1 MSDLRKLA
9 QFIHDIT
16 WDQLPERVRETAALR
31 VLDLVSVAAGAAKD
45 PLVAAAKQALGAV
58 SGCPVEMPCDNSDAC
73 FPDTALERRLPGS
86 GQAAENT
93 AQQGFV
99 SVWGDSRKYP
109 LATAAML
116 NAMLAHTLELDDV
129 HTASKTHGSASLIP
143 AAWSCAEYLEK
154 SGKEFLLAVICGYET
169 VNRVGMA
176 FGVSAHRNR
185 GWHATAT
192 CGVFGCAA
200 ACAKLL
206 DLSVDQIVSALGMAG
221 TQSSGVWAFL
231 GDGSNCKI
239 LHPARAAADGIE
251 AAFLAKAGM
260 SGPEHIF
267 DAKDGG
273 LLFAMSDGGDLSKL
287 SQGLGEV
294 YEILNMDMKP
304 YPCCRSAHCA
314 IDAVLD
320 IRRQMEA
327 HMGLTIQTEGEA
339 EILAGQIQKIEIDT
353 YLVGYKQCAV
363 SEGCLNPKTTL
374 DAKFSMPYAAAAALL
389 YGKVSMKEFEL
400 EVVEGTEIQRLLHK
414 VHVEPADE
422 FTKQYPKHWGCRM
435 KVLQQDG
442 TGYEKEIRDPSG
454 SIARPLMTKQAM
466 KKAEE
471 FLHESY
477 PGEEQVK
484 IREILNLEE
493 KETLP
498 NM

>member
-1 MSDLRKLA
+1 MEETTNKSELRKLA
-9 QFIHDIT
+9 EFIHDLT
-16 WDQLPERVRETAALR
+16 WETLPEEVRNTVPLR
-31 VLDLVSVAAGAAKD
+31 VLDLVSVAVGAVHD
-45 PLVAAAKQALGAV
+45 PLTEQAREALSGLFGSENGKAKIWGEN
-58 SGCPVEMPCDNSDAC
+58 GNYPPV
-73 FPDTALERRLPGS
+73 L
-86 GQAAENT
+86 
-93 AQQGFV
+93 
-99 SVWGDSRKYP
+99 
-109 LATAAML
+109 AAMI
-116 NAMLAHTLELDDV
+116 NAMHAHTLELDDV

-143 AAWSCAEYLEK
+143 AAWACAQALGK
-154 SGKEFLLAVICGYET
+154 SGKEFLLAVVCGYET

-176 FGVSAHRNR
+176 FGVSSHRNR

-206 DLSVDQIVSALGMAG
+206 NLDTDQIVSALGMAG

-231 GDGSNCKI
+231 GDGSNCKV
-239 LHPARAAADGIE
+239 LHTARAAADGME

-260 SGPEHIF
+260 TGPEHIF
-267 DAKDGG
+267 EAKDGG
-273 LLFAMSDGGDLSKL
+273 LLTAMSDGGDLKKL
-287 SQGLGEV
+287 SAGLGTV

-304 YPCCRSAHCA
+304 YPCCRSAHGV
-314 IDAVLD
+314 IDAAFEIRKELLKKADLEQTSLEKQIAD
-320 IRRQMEA
+320 IRQV
-327 HMGLTIQTEGEA
+327 
-339 EILAGQIQKIEIDT
+339 QIET

-374 DAKFSMPYAAAAALL
+374 DAKFSTPYAAAAALL
-389 YGKVSMKEFEL
+389 YGKISMKEFEL

-454 SIARPLMTKQAM
+454 SIARPLTTKQAM

>member
-1 MSDLRKLA
+1 MEETTNKSELRKLA
-9 QFIHDIT
+9 EFIHDLT
-16 WDQLPERVRETAALR
+16 WEALPEEVRNTVPLR
-31 VLDLVSVAAGAAKD
+31 VLDLVSVAVGAVHD
-45 PLVAAAKQALGAV
+45 PLTEQAREALSGLFGSENGKAKIWGEN
-58 SGCPVEMPCDNSDAC
+58 GNYPPVP
-73 FPDTALERRLPGS
+73 
-86 GQAAENT
+86 
-93 AQQGFV
+93 
-99 SVWGDSRKYP
+99 
-109 LATAAML
+109 AAMI
-116 NAMLAHTLELDDV
+116 NAMHAHTLELDDV

-143 AAWSCAEYLEK
+143 AAWACAQALGK
-154 SGKEFLLAVICGYET
+154 SGKEFLLAVVCGYET

-176 FGVSAHRNR
+176 FGVSSHRNR

-206 DLSVDQIVSALGMAG
+206 NLDTDQIVSALGMAG

-231 GDGSNCKI
+231 GDGSNCKV
-239 LHPARAAADGIE
+239 LHTARAAADGME

-260 SGPEHIF
+260 TGPEHIF
-267 DAKDGG
+267 EAKDGG
-273 LLFAMSDGGDLSKL
+273 LLTAMSDGGDLKKL
-287 SQGLGEV
+287 SAGLGTV

-304 YPCCRSAHCA
+304 YPCCRSAHGV
-314 IDAVLD
+314 IDAAFEIRKELLKKADLERTSLEKQIAD
-320 IRRQMEA
+320 IRQV
-327 HMGLTIQTEGEA
+327 
-339 EILAGQIQKIEIDT
+339 QIET

-374 DAKFSMPYAAAAALL
+374 DAKFSTPYAAAAALL
-389 YGKVSMKEFEL
+389 YGKISMKEFEL

>member
-1 MSDLRKLA
+1 MEETTNKSELRKLA
-9 QFIHDIT
+9 EFIHDLT
-16 WDQLPERVRETAALR
+16 WEALPEEVRNTVPLR
-31 VLDLVSVAAGAAKD
+31 VLDLVSVAVGAVHD
-45 PLVAAAKQALGAV
+45 PLTEQAREAL
-58 SGCPVEMPCDNSDAC
+58 SGLFGSEHGKARIWGEDGNYPPV
-73 FPDTALERRLPGS
+73 L
-86 GQAAENT
+86 
-93 AQQGFV
+93 
-99 SVWGDSRKYP
+99 
-109 LATAAML
+109 AAMI
-116 NAMLAHTLELDDV
+116 NAMHAHTLELDDV

-143 AAWSCAEYLEK
+143 AAWACAEALGK
-154 SGKEFLLAVICGYET
+154 SGQEFLLAVLCGYET

-176 FGVSAHRNR
+176 FGVSSHRNR

-206 DLSVDQIVSALGMAG
+206 DLDTDQIVSALGMAG

-231 GDGSNCKI
+231 GDGSNCKV
-239 LHPARAAADGIE
+239 LHTARAAADGME

-260 SGPEHIF
+260 TGPEHIF
-267 DAKDGG
+267 EAKDGG
-273 LLFAMSDGGDLSKL
+273 LLTAMSDGGDLKKL
-287 SQGLGEV
+287 SVGLGTV

-304 YPCCRSAHCA
+304 YPCCRSAHGV
-314 IDAVLD
+314 IDAAFEIRKELLKKADLEQTSLEKQIAD
-320 IRRQMEA
+320 IK
-327 HMGLTIQTEGEA
+327 
-339 EILAGQIQKIEIDT
+339 QIQIET

-374 DAKFSMPYAAAAALL
+374 DAKFSTPYAAAAALL

-400 EVVEGTEIQRLLHK
+400 EVVEGTDIQRLLHK

-435 KVLQQDG
+435 KILQQDG

-454 SIARPLMTKQAM
+454 STARPLTTKQAM

>member
-1 MSDLRKLA
+1 MEETTNKSELRKLA
-9 QFIHDIT
+9 EFIHDLT
-16 WDQLPERVRETAALR
+16 WEALPEEVRNTVPLR
-31 VLDLVSVAAGAAKD
+31 VLDLVSVAVGAVHD
-45 PLVAAAKQALGAV
+45 PLVEQAREALSSLFGSENGKAKIWGEN
-58 SGCPVEMPCDNSDAC
+58 GNYPPVP
-73 FPDTALERRLPGS
+73 
-86 GQAAENT
+86 
-93 AQQGFV
+93 
-99 SVWGDSRKYP
+99 
-109 LATAAML
+109 AAMI
-116 NAMLAHTLELDDV
+116 NAMHAHTLELDDV

-143 AAWSCAEYLEK
+143 AAWACAQALGK
-154 SGKEFLLAVICGYET
+154 SGKEFLLAVVCGYET

-176 FGVSAHRNR
+176 FGVSSHRNR

-206 DLSVDQIVSALGMAG
+206 NLDTDQIVSALGMAG

-231 GDGSNCKI
+231 GDGSNCKV
-239 LHPARAAADGIE
+239 LHTARAAADGTE

-260 SGPEHIF
+260 TGPEHIF
-267 DAKDGG
+267 EAKDGG
-273 LLFAMSDGGDLSKL
+273 LLTAMSDGGDLKKL
-287 SQGLGEV
+287 SAGLGTV

-304 YPCCRSAHCA
+304 YPCCRSAHGV
-314 IDAVLD
+314 IDAAFEIRKELLKKADLERTSLEKQIAD
-320 IRRQMEA
+320 IRQV
-327 HMGLTIQTEGEA
+327 
-339 EILAGQIQKIEIDT
+339 QIET

-374 DAKFSMPYAAAAALL
+374 DAKFSTPYAAAAALL
-389 YGKVSMKEFEL
+389 YGKISMKEFEL

-454 SIARPLMTKQAM
+454 SIARPLTTKQAM

>member
-1 MSDLRKLA
+1 M
-9 QFIHDIT
+9 
-16 WDQLPERVRETAALR
+16 
-31 VLDLVSVAAGAAKD
+31 LDLVSVAVGAVHD
-45 PLVAAAKQALGAV
+45 PLVEQAREALSSLFGSENGKAKIWGEN
-58 SGCPVEMPCDNSDAC
+58 GNYPPVP
-73 FPDTALERRLPGS
+73 
-86 GQAAENT
+86 
-93 AQQGFV
+93 
-99 SVWGDSRKYP
+99 
-109 LATAAML
+109 AAMI
-116 NAMLAHTLELDDV
+116 NAMHAHTLELDDV

-143 AAWSCAEYLEK
+143 AAWACAQALGK
-154 SGKEFLLAVICGYET
+154 SGKEFLLAVVCGYET

-176 FGVSAHRNR
+176 FGVSSHRNR

-206 DLSVDQIVSALGMAG
+206 NLDTDQIVSALGMAG

-231 GDGSNCKI
+231 GDGSNCKV
-239 LHPARAAADGIE
+239 LHTARAAADGME

-260 SGPEHIF
+260 TGPEHIF
-267 DAKDGG
+267 EAKDGG
-273 LLFAMSDGGDLSKL
+273 LLTAMSDGGDLKKL
-287 SQGLGEV
+287 SAGLGTV

-304 YPCCRSAHCA
+304 YPCCRSAHGV
-314 IDAVLD
+314 IDAAFEIRKELLKKADLERTSLEKQIAD
-320 IRRQMEA
+320 IRQV
-327 HMGLTIQTEGEA
+327 
-339 EILAGQIQKIEIDT
+339 QIET

-374 DAKFSMPYAAAAALL
+374 DAKFSTPYAAAAALL
-389 YGKVSMKEFEL
+389 YGKISMKEFEL

-414 VHVEPADE
+414 VHVEPSDE

-454 SIARPLMTKQAM
+454 SIARPLTTKQAM

>member
-1 MSDLRKLA
+1 MEETTNKSELRKLA
-9 QFIHDIT
+9 EFIHDLT
-16 WDQLPERVRETAALR
+16 WETLPEEVRNTVPLR
-31 VLDLVSVAAGAAKD
+31 VLDLVSVAVGAVHD
-45 PLVAAAKQALGAV
+45 PLTEQAREALSGLFGSENGKAKIWGEN
-58 SGCPVEMPCDNSDAC
+58 GNYPPV
-73 FPDTALERRLPGS
+73 L
-86 GQAAENT
+86 
-93 AQQGFV
+93 
-99 SVWGDSRKYP
+99 
-109 LATAAML
+109 AAMI
-116 NAMLAHTLELDDV
+116 NAMHAHTLELDDV

-143 AAWSCAEYLEK
+143 AAWACAQALGT
-154 SGKEFLLAVICGYET
+154 SGKEFLLAVVCGYET

-176 FGVSAHRNR
+176 FGVSSHRNR

-206 DLSVDQIVSALGMAG
+206 NLDTDQIVSALGMAG

-231 GDGSNCKI
+231 GDGSNCKV
-239 LHPARAAADGIE
+239 LHTARAAADGME

-260 SGPEHIF
+260 TGPEHIF
-267 DAKDGG
+267 EAKDGG
-273 LLFAMSDGGDLSKL
+273 LLTAMSDGGDLKKL
-287 SQGLGEV
+287 SAGLGTV

-304 YPCCRSAHCA
+304 YPCCRSAHGV
-314 IDAVLD
+314 IDAAFEIRKELLKKADLEQTSLEKQIAD
-320 IRRQMEA
+320 IRQV
-327 HMGLTIQTEGEA
+327 
-339 EILAGQIQKIEIDT
+339 QIET

-374 DAKFSMPYAAAAALL
+374 DAKFSMLYAAAAALL

-454 SIARPLMTKQAM
+454 SIARPLTTKQAM

>member
-1 MSDLRKLA
+1 MEETTNKSELRKLA
-9 QFIHDIT
+9 EFIHDLT
-16 WDQLPERVRETAALR
+16 WEALPEEVRNTVPLR
-31 VLDLVSVAAGAAKD
+31 VLDLVSVAVGAVHD
-45 PLVAAAKQALGAV
+45 PLVEQAREALSGLFGSENGKAKIWGEN
-58 SGCPVEMPCDNSDAC
+58 GNYPPVP
-73 FPDTALERRLPGS
+73 
-86 GQAAENT
+86 
-93 AQQGFV
+93 
-99 SVWGDSRKYP
+99 
-109 LATAAML
+109 AAMI
-116 NAMLAHTLELDDV
+116 NAMHAHTLELDDV

-143 AAWSCAEYLEK
+143 AAWACAQALGK
-154 SGKEFLLAVICGYET
+154 SGKEFLLAVVCGYET

-176 FGVSAHRNR
+176 FGVSSHRNR

-206 DLSVDQIVSALGMAG
+206 NLDTDQIVSALGMAG

-231 GDGSNCKI
+231 GDGSNCKV
-239 LHPARAAADGIE
+239 LHTARAAADGME

-260 SGPEHIF
+260 TGPEHIF
-267 DAKDGG
+267 EAKDGG
-273 LLFAMSDGGDLSKL
+273 LLTAMSDGGDLKKL
-287 SQGLGEV
+287 SAGLGTV

-304 YPCCRSAHCA
+304 YPCCRSAHGV
-314 IDAVLD
+314 IDAAFEIRKELLKKADLERTSLEKQIAD
-320 IRRQMEA
+320 IRQV
-327 HMGLTIQTEGEA
+327 
-339 EILAGQIQKIEIDT
+339 QIET

-374 DAKFSMPYAAAAALL
+374 DAKFSTPYAAAAALL
-389 YGKVSMKEFEL
+389 YGKISMKEFEL

>member
-1 MSDLRKLA
+1 MEETTNKSELRKLA
-9 QFIHDIT
+9 EFIHDLT
-16 WDQLPERVRETAALR
+16 WEALPEEVRNTVPLR
-31 VLDLVSVAAGAAKD
+31 VLDLVSVAVGAVHD
-45 PLVAAAKQALGAV
+45 PLVEQAREALSSLFGSENGKAKIWGEN
-58 SGCPVEMPCDNSDAC
+58 GNYPPVP
-73 FPDTALERRLPGS
+73 
-86 GQAAENT
+86 
-93 AQQGFV
+93 
-99 SVWGDSRKYP
+99 
-109 LATAAML
+109 AAMI
-116 NAMLAHTLELDDV
+116 NAMHAHTLELDDV

-143 AAWSCAEYLEK
+143 AAWACAQALGK
-154 SGKEFLLAVICGYET
+154 SGKEFLLAVVCGYET

-176 FGVSAHRNR
+176 FGVSSHRNR

-206 DLSVDQIVSALGMAG
+206 NLDTDQIVSALGMAG

-231 GDGSNCKI
+231 GDGSNCKV
-239 LHPARAAADGIE
+239 LHTARAAADGME

-260 SGPEHIF
+260 TGPEHIF
-267 DAKDGG
+267 EAKDGG
-273 LLFAMSDGGDLSKL
+273 LLTAMSDGGDLKKL
-287 SQGLGEV
+287 SAGLGTV

-304 YPCCRSAHCA
+304 YPCCRSAHGV
-314 IDAVLD
+314 IDAAFEIRKELLKKADLERTSLEKQIAD
-320 IRRQMEA
+320 IRQV
-327 HMGLTIQTEGEA
+327 
-339 EILAGQIQKIEIDT
+339 QIET

-374 DAKFSMPYAAAAALL
+374 DAKFSTPYAAAAALL
-389 YGKVSMKEFEL
+389 YGKISMKEFEL

-414 VHVEPADE
+414 VHVEPSDE

-454 SIARPLMTKQAM
+454 SIARPLTTKQAM

>member
-1 MSDLRKLA
+1 MSDLRRLA
-9 QFIHDIT
+9 EFIHDIT

-31 VLDLVSVAAGAAKD
+31 VLDLVSVAAGAVKD
-45 PLVAAAKQALGAV
+45 PLVEAAKEALGAV
-58 SGCPVEMPCDNSDAC
+58 SGCGN
-73 FPDTALERRLPGS
+73 
-86 GQAAENT
+86 
-93 AQQGFV
+93 V
-99 SVWGDSRKYP
+99 SVWGGTRKYP

-143 AAWSCAEYLEK
+143 AAWSCAEYLGK
-154 SGKEFLLAVICGYET
+154 SGKDFLLAVVCGYET

-192 CGVFGCAA
+192 CGVCGCAA

-260 SGPEHIF
+260 TGPEHIF

-273 LLFAMSDGGDLSKL
+273 LLYAMSDGGDVSKL

-314 IDAVLD
+314 IDGILE
-320 IRRQMEA
+320 IREQMERR
-327 HMGLTIQTEGEA
+327 MGLQIQNKPEA
-339 EILAGQIQKIEIDT
+339 EILARQIRAIEIDT

-363 SEGCLNPKTTL
+363 SDGCLHPKTIL
-374 DAKFSMPYAAAAALL
+374 DAKFSTPYSVSAAFL
-389 YGKVSMKEFEL
+389 YGTVGMEQFES
-400 EVVEGTEIQRLLHK
+400 EVVFDPAVQNLLEK
-414 VHVEPADE
+414 VTVHPADR
-422 FTKQYPKHWGCRM
+422 FTEQYPKHWGCHV
-435 KVLQQDG
+435 KVTMQDG
-442 TGYEKEIRDPSG
+442 TVYEAEVKDPSG
-454 SIARPLMTKQAM
+454 SVARPLSREQAM

-471 FLHESY
+471 FLSVVC
-477 PGEEQVK
+477 PGRVTETIEEL
-484 IREILNLEE
+484 LNLESRNM
-493 KETLP
+493 LP
-498 NM
+498 SI

>member
-1 MSDLRKLA
+1 MEETTNKSELRKLA
-9 QFIHDIT
+9 EFIHDLT
-16 WDQLPERVRETAALR
+16 WEALPEEVRNTVPLR
-31 VLDLVSVAAGAAKD
+31 VLDLVSVAVGAVHD
-45 PLVAAAKQALGAV
+45 PLTEQAREALSGLFGSENGKAKIWGEN
-58 SGCPVEMPCDNSDAC
+58 GYYPPV
-73 FPDTALERRLPGS
+73 L
-86 GQAAENT
+86 
-93 AQQGFV
+93 
-99 SVWGDSRKYP
+99 
-109 LATAAML
+109 AAMI
-116 NAMLAHTLELDDV
+116 NAMHAHTLELDDV

-143 AAWSCAEYLEK
+143 AAWACAQALGK
-154 SGKEFLLAVICGYET
+154 SGKEFLLAVVCGYET

-176 FGVSAHRNR
+176 FGVSSHRNR

-206 DLSVDQIVSALGMAG
+206 NLDTDQIVSALGMAG

-231 GDGSNCKI
+231 GDGSNCKV
-239 LHPARAAADGIE
+239 LHTARAAADGME

-260 SGPEHIF
+260 TGPEHIF
-267 DAKDGG
+267 EAKDGG
-273 LLFAMSDGGDLSKL
+273 LLTAMSDGGDLKKL
-287 SQGLGEV
+287 SAGLGTV

-304 YPCCRSAHCA
+304 YPCCRSAHGV
-314 IDAVLD
+314 IDAAFEIRKELSKKADLEQTRLEKQIAD
-320 IRRQMEA
+320 IRQV
-327 HMGLTIQTEGEA
+327 
-339 EILAGQIQKIEIDT
+339 QIET

-374 DAKFSMPYAAAAALL
+374 DAKFSTPYAAAAALL

-400 EVVEGTEIQRLLHK
+400 EVVEGTEIQELLHK

-454 SIARPLMTKQAM
+454 SIARPLTTKQAM

>member
-1 MSDLRKLA
+1 MEETTNKSELRKLA
-9 QFIHDIT
+9 EFIHDLT
-16 WDQLPERVRETAALR
+16 WEALPEEVRNTVPLR
-31 VLDLVSVAAGAAKD
+31 VLDLVSVAVGAVHD
-45 PLVAAAKQALGAV
+45 PLVEQAREALSSLFGSENGKAKIWGEN
-58 SGCPVEMPCDNSDAC
+58 GNYPPVP
-73 FPDTALERRLPGS
+73 
-86 GQAAENT
+86 
-93 AQQGFV
+93 
-99 SVWGDSRKYP
+99 
-109 LATAAML
+109 AAMI
-116 NAMLAHTLELDDV
+116 NAMHAHTLELDDV

-143 AAWSCAEYLEK
+143 AAWACAQALGK
-154 SGKEFLLAVICGYET
+154 SGKEFLLAVVCGYET

-176 FGVSAHRNR
+176 FGVSSHRNR

-206 DLSVDQIVSALGMAG
+206 NLDTDQIVSALGMAG

-231 GDGSNCKI
+231 GDGSNCKV
-239 LHPARAAADGIE
+239 LHTARAAADGME

-260 SGPEHIF
+260 TGPEHIF
-267 DAKDGG
+267 EAKDGG
-273 LLFAMSDGGDLSKL
+273 LLTAMSDGGDLKKL
-287 SQGLGEV
+287 SAGLGTV

-304 YPCCRSAHCA
+304 YPCCRSAHGV
-314 IDAVLD
+314 IDAAFEIRKELLKKADLERTSLEKQIAD
-320 IRRQMEA
+320 IRQV
-327 HMGLTIQTEGEA
+327 
-339 EILAGQIQKIEIDT
+339 QIET

-374 DAKFSMPYAAAAALL
+374 DAKFSTPYAVAAALL
-389 YGKVSMKEFEL
+389 YGKISMKEFEL

-454 SIARPLMTKQAM
+454 SIARPLTTKQAM

>member
-1 MSDLRKLA
+1 MEETTNKSELRKLA
-9 QFIHDIT
+9 EFIHDLT
-16 WDQLPERVRETAALR
+16 WEALPEEVRNTVPLR
-31 VLDLVSVAAGAAKD
+31 VLDLVSVAVGAVHD
-45 PLVAAAKQALGAV
+45 PLTEQAREALSGLFGSENGKAKIWGEN
-58 SGCPVEMPCDNSDAC
+58 GYYPPV
-73 FPDTALERRLPGS
+73 L
-86 GQAAENT
+86 
-93 AQQGFV
+93 
-99 SVWGDSRKYP
+99 
-109 LATAAML
+109 AAMI
-116 NAMLAHTLELDDV
+116 NAMHAHTLELDDV

-143 AAWSCAEYLEK
+143 AAWACAQALGK
-154 SGKEFLLAVICGYET
+154 SGKEFLLAVVCGYET

-176 FGVSAHRNR
+176 FGVSSHRNR

-206 DLSVDQIVSALGMAG
+206 NLDTDQIVSALGMAG

-231 GDGSNCKI
+231 GDGSNCKV
-239 LHPARAAADGIE
+239 LHTARAAADGME

-260 SGPEHIF
+260 TGPEHIF
-267 DAKDGG
+267 EAKDGG
-273 LLFAMSDGGDLSKL
+273 LLTAMSDGGDLKKL
-287 SQGLGEV
+287 SAGLGTV

-304 YPCCRSAHCA
+304 YPCCRSAHGV
-314 IDAVLD
+314 IDAAFEIRKELLKKADLERTSLEKQIAD
-320 IRRQMEA
+320 IRQV
-327 HMGLTIQTEGEA
+327 
-339 EILAGQIQKIEIDT
+339 QIET

-374 DAKFSMPYAAAAALL
+374 DAKFSTPYAAAAALL
-389 YGKVSMKEFEL
+389 YGKISMKEFEL

-414 VHVEPADE
+414 VHVEPSDE

-454 SIARPLMTKQAM
+454 SIARPLTTKQAM

-493 KETLP
+493 KETLS

>member
-1 MSDLRKLA
+1 MEETTNKSELRKLA
-9 QFIHDIT
+9 EFIHDLT
-16 WDQLPERVRETAALR
+16 WEALPEEVRNTVPLR
-31 VLDLVSVAAGAAKD
+31 VLDLVSVAVGAVHD
-45 PLVAAAKQALGAV
+45 PLVEQAREALSSLFGSENGKAKIWGEN
-58 SGCPVEMPCDNSDAC
+58 GNYPPVP
-73 FPDTALERRLPGS
+73 
-86 GQAAENT
+86 
-93 AQQGFV
+93 
-99 SVWGDSRKYP
+99 
-109 LATAAML
+109 AAMI
-116 NAMLAHTLELDDV
+116 NAMHAHTLELDDV

-143 AAWSCAEYLEK
+143 AAWACAQALGK
-154 SGKEFLLAVICGYET
+154 SGKEFLLAVVCGYET

-176 FGVSAHRNR
+176 FGVSSHRNR

-206 DLSVDQIVSALGMAG
+206 NLDTDQIVSALGMAG

-231 GDGSNCKI
+231 GDGSNCKV
-239 LHPARAAADGIE
+239 LHTARAAADGME

-260 SGPEHIF
+260 TGPEHIF
-267 DAKDGG
+267 EAKDGG
-273 LLFAMSDGGDLSKL
+273 LLTAMSDGGDLKKL
-287 SQGLGEV
+287 SAGLGTV

-304 YPCCRSAHCA
+304 YPCCRSAHGV
-314 IDAVLD
+314 IDAAFEIRKELLKKADLERTSLEKQIAD
-320 IRRQMEA
+320 IRQV
-327 HMGLTIQTEGEA
+327 
-339 EILAGQIQKIEIDT
+339 QIET

-374 DAKFSMPYAAAAALL
+374 DAKFSTPYAAAAALL
-389 YGKVSMKEFEL
+389 YGKISMKEFEL

>member
-1 MSDLRKLA
+1 MEETTNKSELRKLA
-9 QFIHDIT
+9 EFIHDLT
-16 WDQLPERVRETAALR
+16 WEALPEEVRNTVPLR
-31 VLDLVSVAAGAAKD
+31 VLDLVSVAVGAVHD
-45 PLVAAAKQALGAV
+45 PLVEQAREALSSLFGSENGKAKIWGENGNYPPVPAALI
-58 SGCPVEMPCDNSDAC
+58 
-73 FPDTALERRLPGS
+73 
-86 GQAAENT
+86 
-93 AQQGFV
+93 
-99 SVWGDSRKYP
+99 
-109 LATAAML
+109 
-116 NAMLAHTLELDDV
+116 NAMHAHTLELDDV

-143 AAWSCAEYLEK
+143 AAWACAQALGK
-154 SGKEFLLAVICGYET
+154 SGKEFLLAVVCGYET

-176 FGVSAHRNR
+176 FGVSSHRNR

-206 DLSVDQIVSALGMAG
+206 NLDTDQIVSALGMAG

-231 GDGSNCKI
+231 GEGSNCKV
-239 LHPARAAADGIE
+239 LHTARAAADGME

-260 SGPEHIF
+260 TGPEHIF
-267 DAKDGG
+267 EAKDGG
-273 LLFAMSDGGDLSKL
+273 LLTAMSDGGDLKKL
-287 SQGLGEV
+287 SAGLGTV

-304 YPCCRSAHCA
+304 YPCCRSAHGV
-314 IDAVLD
+314 IDAAFEIRKELLKKADLERTSLEKQIAD
-320 IRRQMEA
+320 IRQV
-327 HMGLTIQTEGEA
+327 
-339 EILAGQIQKIEIDT
+339 QIET

-374 DAKFSMPYAAAAALL
+374 DAKFSTPYAAAAALL
-389 YGKVSMKEFEL
+389 YGKISMKEFEL

-454 SIARPLMTKQAM
+454 SIARPLTTKQAM

>member
-1 MSDLRKLA
+1 MEETTNKSELRKLA
-9 QFIHDIT
+9 EFIHDLT
-16 WDQLPERVRETAALR
+16 WEALPEEVRNTVPLR
-31 VLDLVSVAAGAAKD
+31 VLDLVSVAVGAVHD
-45 PLVAAAKQALGAV
+45 PLTEQAREALSGLFGSENGKAKIWGEN
-58 SGCPVEMPCDNSDAC
+58 GYYPPV
-73 FPDTALERRLPGS
+73 L
-86 GQAAENT
+86 
-93 AQQGFV
+93 
-99 SVWGDSRKYP
+99 
-109 LATAAML
+109 AAMI
-116 NAMLAHTLELDDV
+116 NAMHAHTLELDDV

-143 AAWSCAEYLEK
+143 AAWACAQALGK
-154 SGKEFLLAVICGYET
+154 SGKEFLLAVVCGYET

-176 FGVSAHRNR
+176 FGVSSHRNR

-206 DLSVDQIVSALGMAG
+206 NLDTDQIVSALGMAG

-231 GDGSNCKI
+231 GDGSNCKV
-239 LHPARAAADGIE
+239 LHTARAAADGME

-260 SGPEHIF
+260 TGPEHIF
-267 DAKDGG
+267 EAKDGG
-273 LLFAMSDGGDLSKL
+273 LLTAMSDGGDLKKL
-287 SQGLGEV
+287 SAGLGTV

-304 YPCCRSAHCA
+304 YPCCRSAHGV
-314 IDAVLD
+314 IDAAFEIRKELLKKADLERTSLEKQIAD
-320 IRRQMEA
+320 IRQV
-327 HMGLTIQTEGEA
+327 
-339 EILAGQIQKIEIDT
+339 QIET

-374 DAKFSMPYAAAAALL
+374 DAKFSTPYAAAAALL
-389 YGKVSMKEFEL
+389 YGKISMKEFEL

-454 SIARPLMTKQAM
+454 SIARPLTTKQAM

>member
-1 MSDLRKLA
+1 MEETTNKSELRKLA
-9 QFIHDIT
+9 EFIHDLT
-16 WDQLPERVRETAALR
+16 WEALPEEVRNTVPLR
-31 VLDLVSVAAGAAKD
+31 VLDLVSVAVGAVHD
-45 PLVAAAKQALGAV
+45 PLVEQAREALSSLFGSENGKAKIWGEN
-58 SGCPVEMPCDNSDAC
+58 GNYPPVP
-73 FPDTALERRLPGS
+73 
-86 GQAAENT
+86 
-93 AQQGFV
+93 
-99 SVWGDSRKYP
+99 
-109 LATAAML
+109 AAMI
-116 NAMLAHTLELDDV
+116 NAMHAHTLELDDV

-143 AAWSCAEYLEK
+143 AAWACAQALGK
-154 SGKEFLLAVICGYET
+154 SGKEFLLAVVCGYET

-176 FGVSAHRNR
+176 FGVSSHRNR

-206 DLSVDQIVSALGMAG
+206 NLDTDQIVSALGMAG

-231 GDGSNCKI
+231 GDGSNCKV
-239 LHPARAAADGIE
+239 LHTARAAADGME

-260 SGPEHIF
+260 TGPEHIF
-267 DAKDGG
+267 EAKDGG
-273 LLFAMSDGGDLSKL
+273 LLTAMSDGGDLKKL
-287 SQGLGEV
+287 SAGLGTV

-304 YPCCRSAHCA
+304 YPCCRSAHGV
-314 IDAVLD
+314 IDAAFEIRKELLKKADLERTSLEKQIAD
-320 IRRQMEA
+320 IRQV
-327 HMGLTIQTEGEA
+327 
-339 EILAGQIQKIEIDT
+339 QIET

-374 DAKFSMPYAAAAALL
+374 DAKFSMLYAAVAALL

-454 SIARPLMTKQAM
+454 SIARPLTTKQAM

-477 PGEEQVK
+477 LGEEQVK

>member
-1 MSDLRKLA
+1 MEETTNKSELRKLA
-9 QFIHDIT
+9 EFIHDLT
-16 WDQLPERVRETAALR
+16 WEALPEEVRNTVPLR
-31 VLDLVSVAAGAAKD
+31 VLDLVSVAVGAVHD
-45 PLVAAAKQALGAV
+45 PLTEQAREALSGLFGSENGKAKIWGEN
-58 SGCPVEMPCDNSDAC
+58 GYYPPV
-73 FPDTALERRLPGS
+73 L
-86 GQAAENT
+86 
-93 AQQGFV
+93 
-99 SVWGDSRKYP
+99 
-109 LATAAML
+109 AAMI
-116 NAMLAHTLELDDV
+116 NAMHAHTLELDDV

-143 AAWSCAEYLEK
+143 AAWACAQALGK
-154 SGKEFLLAVICGYET
+154 SGKEFLLAVVCGYET

-176 FGVSAHRNR
+176 FGVSSHRNR

-206 DLSVDQIVSALGMAG
+206 NLDTDQIVSALGMAG

-231 GDGSNCKI
+231 GDGSNCKV
-239 LHPARAAADGIE
+239 LHTARAAADGME

-260 SGPEHIF
+260 TGPEHIF
-267 DAKDGG
+267 EAKDGG
-273 LLFAMSDGGDLSKL
+273 LLTAMSDGGDLKKL
-287 SQGLGEV
+287 SAGLGTV

-304 YPCCRSAHCA
+304 YPCCRSAHGV
-314 IDAVLD
+314 IDAAFEIRKELLKKADLEQTSLEKQIAD
-320 IRRQMEA
+320 IRQV
-327 HMGLTIQTEGEA
+327 
-339 EILAGQIQKIEIDT
+339 QIET

>member
-1 MSDLRKLA
+1 MEETTNKSELRKLA
-9 QFIHDIT
+9 EFIHDLT
-16 WDQLPERVRETAALR
+16 WEALPEEVRNTVPLR
-31 VLDLVSVAAGAAKD
+31 VLDLVSVAVGAVHD
-45 PLVAAAKQALGAV
+45 PLVEQAREALSSLFGSENGKAKIWGEN
-58 SGCPVEMPCDNSDAC
+58 GNYPPVP
-73 FPDTALERRLPGS
+73 
-86 GQAAENT
+86 
-93 AQQGFV
+93 
-99 SVWGDSRKYP
+99 
-109 LATAAML
+109 AAMI
-116 NAMLAHTLELDDV
+116 NAMHAHTLELDDV

-143 AAWSCAEYLEK
+143 AAWACAQALGK
-154 SGKEFLLAVICGYET
+154 SGKEFLLAVVCGYET

-176 FGVSAHRNR
+176 FGVSSHRNR

-206 DLSVDQIVSALGMAG
+206 NLDTDQIVSALGLAG

-231 GDGSNCKI
+231 GDGSNCKV
-239 LHPARAAADGIE
+239 LHTARAAADGME

-260 SGPEHIF
+260 TGPEHIF
-267 DAKDGG
+267 EAKDGG
-273 LLFAMSDGGDLSKL
+273 LLTAMSDGGDLKKL
-287 SQGLGEV
+287 SAGLGTV

-304 YPCCRSAHCA
+304 YPCCRSAHGV
-314 IDAVLD
+314 IDAAFEIRKELLKKADLERTSLEKQIAD
-320 IRRQMEA
+320 IRQV
-327 HMGLTIQTEGEA
+327 
-339 EILAGQIQKIEIDT
+339 QIET

-374 DAKFSMPYAAAAALL
+374 DAKFSTPYAAAAALL
-389 YGKVSMKEFEL
+389 YGKISMKEFEL

-454 SIARPLMTKQAM
+454 SIARPLTTKQAM

>member
-1 MSDLRKLA
+1 MEETTNKSELRKLA
-9 QFIHDIT
+9 EFIHDLT
-16 WDQLPERVRETAALR
+16 WEALPEEVRNTVSLR
-31 VLDLVSVAAGAAKD
+31 VLDLVSVAVGAVHD
-45 PLVAAAKQALGAV
+45 PLVEQAREALSSLFGSENGKAKIWGEN
-58 SGCPVEMPCDNSDAC
+58 GNYPPVP
-73 FPDTALERRLPGS
+73 
-86 GQAAENT
+86 
-93 AQQGFV
+93 
-99 SVWGDSRKYP
+99 
-109 LATAAML
+109 AAMI
-116 NAMLAHTLELDDV
+116 NAMHAHTLELDDV

-143 AAWSCAEYLEK
+143 AAWACAQALGK
-154 SGKEFLLAVICGYET
+154 SGKEFLLAVVCGYET

-176 FGVSAHRNR
+176 FGVSSHRNR

-206 DLSVDQIVSALGMAG
+206 NLDTDQIVSALGMAG

-231 GDGSNCKI
+231 GDGSNCKV
-239 LHPARAAADGIE
+239 LHTARAAADGME

-260 SGPEHIF
+260 TGPEHIF
-267 DAKDGG
+267 EAKDGG
-273 LLFAMSDGGDLSKL
+273 LLTAMSDGGDLKKL
-287 SQGLGEV
+287 SAGLGTV

-304 YPCCRSAHCA
+304 YPCCRSAHGV
-314 IDAVLD
+314 IDAAFEIRKELLKKADLERTSLEKQIAD
-320 IRRQMEA
+320 IRQV
-327 HMGLTIQTEGEA
+327 
-339 EILAGQIQKIEIDT
+339 QIET

-374 DAKFSMPYAAAAALL
+374 DAKFSTPYAAAAALL
-389 YGKVSMKEFEL
+389 YGKISMKEFEL

-454 SIARPLMTKQAM
+454 SIARPLTTKQAM

>member
-1 MSDLRKLA
+1 MEETTNKSELRKLA
-9 QFIHDIT
+9 EFIHDLT
-16 WDQLPERVRETAALR
+16 WEALPEEVRNTVPLR
-31 VLDLVSVAAGAAKD
+31 VLDLVSVAVGAVHD
-45 PLVAAAKQALGAV
+45 PLVEQAREALSGLFGSENGKAKIWGEN
-58 SGCPVEMPCDNSDAC
+58 GNYPPVP
-73 FPDTALERRLPGS
+73 
-86 GQAAENT
+86 
-93 AQQGFV
+93 
-99 SVWGDSRKYP
+99 
-109 LATAAML
+109 AAMI
-116 NAMLAHTLELDDV
+116 NAMHAHTLELDDV

-143 AAWSCAEYLEK
+143 AAWACAQELGK
-154 SGKEFLLAVICGYET
+154 SGKEFLLAVVCGYET

-176 FGVSAHRNR
+176 FGVSSHRNR

-206 DLSVDQIVSALGMAG
+206 NLDTDQIVSALGMAG

-231 GDGSNCKI
+231 GDGSNCKV
-239 LHPARAAADGIE
+239 LHTARAAADGME

-260 SGPEHIF
+260 TGPEHIF
-267 DAKDGG
+267 EAKDGG
-273 LLFAMSDGGDLSKL
+273 LLTAMSDGGDLKKL
-287 SQGLGEV
+287 SAGLGTV

-304 YPCCRSAHCA
+304 YPCCRSAHGV
-314 IDAVLD
+314 IDAAFEIRKELLKKADLERTSLEKQIAD
-320 IRRQMEA
+320 IRQV
-327 HMGLTIQTEGEA
+327 
-339 EILAGQIQKIEIDT
+339 QIET

-374 DAKFSMPYAAAAALL
+374 DAKFSTPYAAAAALL
-389 YGKVSMKEFEL
+389 YGKISMKEFEL

-454 SIARPLMTKQAM
+454 SIARPLTTKQAM